1 MSDSSMPY
9 LSALDMSIGLIIRRC
24 TSVLFSLI
32 SRTTTVF
39 QNCFLVGFTRT
50 ITAVYSSTMLAVYL
64 RVQLNILGGYIY
76 QDTVNGCSGMVWISV
91 FLVFHWLNCLQ
102 AWKSRGNLI
111 RRRKSM
117 KSRKLAKKS
126 V

>member
-1 MSDSSMPY
+1 MPY